1 MTHIIAS
8 LDLMSKILS
17 FADIAESKLEEGR
30 LENGLFQKQ
39 DFFWVPTKEGCTEQN
54 SLPLGSRLFYLLR
67 DSYATRSEF
76 LKQLH
81 V

>member
-39 DFFWVPTKEGCTEQN
+39 DFFWVPHEGRLHRAE
-54 SLPLGSRLFYLLR
+54 LPSTGLQ
-67 DSYATRSEF
+67 TF
-76 LKQLH
+76 LPA
-81 V
+81 